1 MKCSLDGN
9 EVTSNRP
16 MSVASKSGVGRKRMK
31 ALVKPATS
39 KESGMGNLDN
49 PKANAPFNRL
59 GEQLLST
66 DSDAV
71 SGLASFALLD
81 ASRS

>member
-1 MKCSLDGN
+1 
-9 EVTSNRP
+9 
-16 MSVASKSGVGRKRMK
+16 MK
-31 ALVKPATS
+31 ALVNLRYQRI
-39 KESGMGNLDN
+39 SGMGNLDN

-66 DSDAV
+66 NSDAV
-71 SGLASFALLD
+71 LGLASFALLD